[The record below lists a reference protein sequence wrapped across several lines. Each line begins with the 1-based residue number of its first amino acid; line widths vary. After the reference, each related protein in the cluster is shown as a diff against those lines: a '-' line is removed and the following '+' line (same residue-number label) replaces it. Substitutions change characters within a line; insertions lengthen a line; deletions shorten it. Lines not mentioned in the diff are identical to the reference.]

1 MFASM
6 PASMPA
12 DERRSLD
19 ARWQVGALIC
29 VICIALLLP
38 VFVSNYRMFQATML
52 LVYAIAV
59 FGLNILTGYNGQISI
74 GHGAFYAIGAYTA
87 AILIDYYGWPYWLSI
102 LPAALIC
109 FCVGILIGIPAL
121 RLEGHYLALATFAFA
136 MALPQLLRH
145 KAFEHW
151 TGGVQG
157 ISLSKPEVP
166 AALPISQDAWLYY
179 MTLAVSFLLFWLGR
193 NLLRGRLGYAMTA
206 IRDNSIAAAAM
217 GINVSL
223 CKTIT
228 FAISATYTGVAGALA
243 AIVVQFVAPDSFNF
257 FVSISFIAAVVIG
270 GIGTISG
277 AFYGAAFIIFMPN
290 WADHV
295 SKAAPWAVYGM
306 CLILFLYAMPG
317 GIASIVSGYLPRI
330 AHSIL
335 KMPTVLRRIVG
346 SDSPVKAGRTRAETS
361 SSRE

>member
-1 MFASM
+1 MFAST
-6 PASMPA
+6 PAGRPIDQQQPLGM
-12 DERRSLD
+12 
-19 ARWQVGALIC
+19 RWQVGVLIC
-29 VICIALLLP
+29 VVCIALLLP
-38 VFVSNYRMFQATML
+38 MFVSNYRMFQATML

-87 AILIDYYGWPYWLSI
+87 AILIDHYGWPYWLSI

-109 FCVGILIGIPAL
+109 FCVGVLIGIPAL
-121 RLEGHYLALATFAFA
+121 RLEGHHLALATFAFA

-157 ISLSKPEVP
+157 ISLLKPEVP
-166 AALPISQDAWLYY
+166 AAIPISQDAWLYY
-179 MTLAVSFLLFWLGR
+179 VTLAVTLLLFWLGR
-193 NLLRGRLGYAMTA
+193 NLLHGRLGYAMTA

-228 FAISATYTGVAGALA
+228 FAISATYTGIAGALA

-257 FVSISFIAAVVIG
+257 FVSISFIVAVVIG

-290 WADHV
+290 WADHI

-306 CLILFLYAMPG
+306 CLILFLAVMPG
-317 GIASIVSGYLPRI
+317 GIASIVSRYLPRVVH
-330 AHSIL
+330 AIL
-335 KMPTVLRRIVG
+335 EIPAILRN
-346 SDSPVKAGRTRAETS
+346 GRGWRRKS
-361 SSRE
+361 LPGPD

>member
-1 MFASM
+1 MFALT
-6 PASMPA
+6 PARKSI
-12 DERRSLD
+12 DQTRSLSL
-19 ARWQVGALIC
+19 RWHVGALVCI
-29 VICIALLLP
+29 ICIALLLP
-38 VFVSNYRMFQATML
+38 MFVTNYRIFQATML

-102 LPAALIC
+102 APAAFIC

-136 MALPQLLRH
+136 MALPQVLRY

-157 ISLSKPEVP
+157 ISLLKPEAP
-166 AALPISQDAWLYY
+166 AALPVSPDAWLYY
-179 MTLAVSFLLFWLGR
+179 LTLAITLLLFWLGR
-193 NLLRGRLGYAMTA
+193 NLLHGRLGYAMTA

-223 CKTIT
+223 CKTIA
-228 FAISATYTGVAGALA
+228 FAISATYTGIAGALG

-257 FVSISFIAAVVIG
+257 FISISFIVAVVVG

-290 WADHV
+290 WADHI
-295 SKAAPWAVYGM
+295 SKAAPWAVYGL
-306 CLILFLYAMPG
+306 CLILFLAVMPG
-317 GIASIVSGYLPRI
+317 GIASIISRYLPI
-330 AHSIL
+330 VIHSISRL
-335 KMPTVLRRIVG
+335 PIAFRTLVARI
-346 SDSPVKAGRTRAETS
+346 SP
-361 SSRE
+361 